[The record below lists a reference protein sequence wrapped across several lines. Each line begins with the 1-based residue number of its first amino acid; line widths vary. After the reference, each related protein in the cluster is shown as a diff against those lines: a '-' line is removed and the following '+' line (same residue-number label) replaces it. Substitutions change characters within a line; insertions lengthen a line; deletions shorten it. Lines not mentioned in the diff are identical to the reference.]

1 METTCVSQRRATS
14 GDIQPGHVHALQL
27 QQELLVGHASGVAC
41 QTSVA
46 AHNPVTGDH
55 SYLENHYG
63 ITYDHSKYLISYEVH
78 ASNLMPDIDV
88 IFLTNKGELP

>member
-46 AHNPVTGDH
+46 THNPVTGDQNGDGVVAH
-55 SYLENHYG
+55 GTAHCLGRGRNPLAPG
-63 ITYDHSKYLISYEVH
+63 
-78 ASNLMPDIDV
+78 ASRARAPYV
-88 IFLTNKGELP
+88 VTVP